1 MFRYMYLVNV
11 NDLVYMYMYSE
22 NYKCGIQSVL
32 KYADFFNVTF
42 VAWGMGC
49 FSKSG
54 ALVGR
59 RVQSK

>member
-1 MFRYMYLVNV
+1 MFRYMYLVDV
-11 NDLVYMYMYSE
+11 NDLVYMYSE
-22 NYKCGIQSVL
+22 NCKCGIQSAL